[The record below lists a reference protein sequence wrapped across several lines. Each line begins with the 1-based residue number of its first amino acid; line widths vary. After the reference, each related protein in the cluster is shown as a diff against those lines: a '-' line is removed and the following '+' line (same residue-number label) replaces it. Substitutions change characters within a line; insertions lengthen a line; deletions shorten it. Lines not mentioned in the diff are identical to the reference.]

1 MNMNIYIRDHN
12 LIPGE
17 NNSLRQRRSMCQWK
31 GICHDI
37 GLNQRTTHFC
47 KKTSEMFS
55 NHSLSVLILGC
66 LKESE
71 ESVLIRTGVCHIFV
85 NIEFTGW
92 M

>member
-37 GLNQRTTHFC
+37 GLNQRATHFC
-47 KKTSEMFS
+47 KK
-55 NHSLSVLILGC
+55 NLRDVL
-66 LKESE
+66 KS
-71 ESVLIRTGVCHIFV
+71 
-85 NIEFTGW
+85 FTECSHFGLAEGE
-92 M
+92 